1 MTTSTAPAGYLAGPV
16 STHINRMTASAGL
29 GLLALFTVDFADL
42 FFISLLGERELAAA
56 VGFAASILFFCQS
69 LSIGL
74 TIAVGATV
82 SRALGADRVDRARE
96 LIASSF
102 VLIIL
107 ITSVVAGSVWLWR
120 ESILTLLGA
129 EGYTLSQASNY
140 IAIILPSFV
149 PVSIGMAAG
158 GVIRAKGDAKGAL
171 WVTLSGAIVNAIFD
185 PILIFAMNLDLTG
198 AALASVM
205 ARLTIFG
212 YGVFKLYKYGLL
224 SRPKPAEVRRDFT
237 TISSIAVPSVL
248 TNLAT
253 PIGLAF
259 VTATMAQ
266 YGDSAV
272 AGLAIITR
280 LQQVAFVALFALS
293 GAVGPIAGQNWGAG
307 YHDRVSAVLTE
318 SVRFV
323 FRYCL
328 VVCVALA
335 ALTEPIVWAFQAS
348 PQAAE
353 LIRWFTLGL
362 SAIFVFNG
370 ITFVTNALFNN
381 LGAPKTSTLFN
392 VLKAT
397 VFTVPFVW
405 AGARWFGAPGALIG
419 QGLGSAMI
427 ALAGWYWCRR
437 YVGGLRGQ
445 SV

>member
-1 MTTSTAPAGYLAGPV
+1 MTTPAAPTGYLKGPV
-16 STHINRMTASAGL
+16 SKHIHRMTVSGGL
-29 GLLALFTVDFADL
+29 GLLALFAVDFLDL

-56 VGFAASILFFCQS
+56 VGFAATILFFCQS

-82 SRALGADRVDRARE
+82 SRVLGANRQDQARE

-102 VLIIL
+102 VMIIL
-107 ITSVVAGSVWLWR
+107 VTTVVATSVWIGR
-120 ESILTLLGA
+120 EAILALLGA
-129 EGYTLSQASNY
+129 EGYTLDQASMY
-140 IAIILPSFV
+140 LAIILPSFV

-158 GVIRAKGDAKGAL
+158 GVMRAKGDAKGAL

-185 PILIFAMNLDLTG
+185 PILIFALDLELTG
-198 AALASVM
+198 AAIASAM

-212 YGVFKLYKYGLL
+212 YGLFILHKYRLL
-224 SRPKPAEVRRDFT
+224 SRPSLAAVRRDLP
-237 TISSIAVPSVL
+237 TIGSIAVPSVF

-259 VTATMAQ
+259 VTASMAQ
-266 YGDSAV
+266 FGDSAV

-293 GAVGPIAGQNWGAG
+293 GVVGPIAGQNLGAG
-307 YHDRVSAVLTE
+307 AYERVSDVLSE
-318 SVRFV
+318 SIRFI

-328 VVCVALA
+328 VVCLTLAL
-335 ALTEPIVWAFQAS
+335 LTQPIIWAFQAS
-348 PQAAE
+348 AQAAE

-362 SAIFVFNG
+362 SAVFVFNG
-370 ITFVTNALFNN
+370 ITFATNALFNN

-397 VFTVPFVW
+397 AFTVAFVW
-405 AGARWFGAPGALIG
+405 LGAQWFGAPGVLIG
-419 QGLGSAMI
+419 QGLGSAII
-427 ALAGWYWCRR
+427 ALAGWFWCRR
-437 YVGGLRGQ
+437 YVNRLSGETD
-445 SV
+445 